1 MSSATRSA
9 PARATTIVGRRPIG
23 TSPVGRVVLHA
34 FLITVAVIWLVP
46 IVAAFY
52 SSFRFFETDTN
63 INGVFSWPEALTLEN
78 TAATTV
84 QFLPGLST
92 TMPLAALLLV
102 VGGIGATA
110 AWVFAVWTGVVKRVE
125 SQVNPDELDAQQ
137 VRIRELEEDVQRYR
151 ATVDAQLG
159 LLPAAGESSSPNE

>member
-1 MSSATRSA
+1 MKQLNF
-9 PARATTIVGRRPIG
+9 
-23 TSPVGRVVLHA
+23 VLI
-34 FLITVAVIWLVP
+34 F
-46 IVAAFY
+46 
-52 SSFRFFETDTN
+52 SFGLAMVMF
-63 INGVFSWPEALTLEN
+63 TLEN

-84 QFLPGLST
+84 TFLPGLT
-92 TMPLAALLLV
+92 ATLPLAAMLLV

-125 SQVNPDELDAQQ
+125 SQINPSEVEAQQ

-159 LLPAAGESSSPNE
+159 LLPAAGESSANTEAA